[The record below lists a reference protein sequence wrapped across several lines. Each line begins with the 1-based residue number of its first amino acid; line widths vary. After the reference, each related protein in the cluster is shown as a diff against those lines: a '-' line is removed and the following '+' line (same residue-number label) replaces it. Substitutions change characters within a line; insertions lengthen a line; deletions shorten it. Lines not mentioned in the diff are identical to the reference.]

1 MVRWVQWSNS
11 LEQISLSS
19 LRSQS
24 HRVSQSQSW
33 TSNPLARTNV
43 RKFTFTPCDDDDDL
57 RRLSLQSPTGV
68 AGAARE
74 ARRGTALAAMGER
87 ARQARSALGDGRHR
101 RHPSTA
107 LGTAPASSAKPCN
120 WWSGAALSLRRKFST
135 KERTAATTATAT
147 ATATARADSWQ
158 YRNRKPEDPCPT
170 DDDQVRDSL

>member
-1 MVRWVQWSNS
+1 MRWVQWSNS

-87 ARQARSALGDGRHR
+87 ARQARSALGAIAVARR
-101 RHPSTA
+101 RHS
-107 LGTAPASSAKPCN
+107 APRQHRARSLATG
-120 WWSGAALSLRRKFST
+120 WAALSLRRKFST

-170 DDDQVRDSL
+170 HDDQVQDSL